1 MNSRDPVSGASDGV
15 PGTGDPVKGDP
26 VKGDPGAG
34 DPDEPRVPADPVGY
48 VAVGLG
54 FLGIVVFGIGLGVL
68 AAILGGLAGQRAR
81 ERGGSFE
88 LAYLALLLAVVDG
101 VVWLV
106 MQKLFQLPIV
116 VG

>member
-1 MNSRDPVSGASDGV
+1 MSSREPVPGASEGV
-15 PGTGDPVKGDP
+15 PDTGDRV
-26 VKGDPGAG
+26 
-34 DPDEPRVPADPVGY
+34 EPKPPADPVGY

-54 FLGIVVFGIGLGVL
+54 LLGIVVFGIGLGLL

-88 LAYLALLLAVVDG
+88 LAYLALLLALVDG

-106 MQKLFQLPIV
+106 MQKLFQLPIF

>member
-1 MNSRDPVSGASDGV
+1 MSSREPVPGASEGA
-15 PGTGDPVKGDP
+15 PGGGDPV
-26 VKGDPGAG
+26 A
-34 DPDEPRVPADPVGY
+34 PRPPADPVGV

-68 AAILGGLAGQRAR
+68 AAILGALAGQRAR

-88 LAYLALLLAVVDG
+88 LAYLALLLALVDG

-106 MQKLFQLPIV
+106 MQKLFQLPIF